1 MFFIWLF
8 YSQWGTAHNTNSKH
22 VNGCIEQMI
31 YRGDYRW
38 SRIYNYTNRMA
49 SIWLLPCFA
58 HATIPSKL
66 SLQVFFLF
74 RVLGNGPLAQGDV
87 WEFTTRTGGRL
98 SSSFITRWLRVVN
111 WRSVLQ
117 WVGKAMACLR
127 ISGLSI
133 DVFTYRQDCWMYFE
147 RSQHNITAFDFSTF
161 TLQLEVSFS
170 HYPNSG
176 QAWLRLFRQNPL
188 VFDSLFALFPEYTLQ
203 S

>member
-133 DVFTYRQDCWMYFE
+133 DVFYL
-147 RSQHNITAFDFSTF
+147 SS
-161 TLQLEVSFS
+161 
-170 HYPNSG
+170 
-176 QAWLRLFRQNPL
+176 RLL
-188 VFDSLFALFPEYTLQ
+188 DVLWTKSA
-203 S
+203 